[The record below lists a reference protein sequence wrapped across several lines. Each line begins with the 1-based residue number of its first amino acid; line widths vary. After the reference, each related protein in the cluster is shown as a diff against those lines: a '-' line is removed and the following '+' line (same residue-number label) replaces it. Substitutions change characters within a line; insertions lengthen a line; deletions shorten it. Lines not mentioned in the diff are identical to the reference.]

1 MGKEKYQKRIEELFK
16 KSRVVSYA
24 SLKKLVNGKR
34 NSEYAKQLI
43 RNLILKGVIKN
54 LTKGFYSAE
63 ENPEL
68 LVFCLQPA
76 YLGLQNALSFYNLWE
91 QETIPVVI
99 TSRRVR
105 QGIRKVVGMNVLV
118 RRIEKKYFFGINYAE
133 DSNIYLPYSDIEKTA
148 IDLIY
153 FNEHLSKEVANKIK
167 KRMDKQKLQA
177 YLRHY
182 PERMRKRVL
191 KVFKP

>member
-1 MGKEKYQKRIEELFK
+1 MGKEKYQKRIKELFN
-16 KSRVVSYA
+16 KSRVVSYT
-24 SLKKLVNGKR
+24 SVKR
-34 NSEYAKQLI
+34 IVGGEENSGYAKQLV
-43 RNLILKGVIKN
+43 RNLILKGVIKK
-54 LTKGFYSAE
+54 LAKGFYSIE

-91 QETIPVVI
+91 QETIPIVI

-118 RRIEKKYFFGINYAE
+118 RRIEKKYFFGVDYTE
-133 DSNIYLPYSDIEKTA
+133 DSSDYLPYSDIEKTA
-148 IDLIY
+148 IDMVY
-153 FNEHLSKEVANKIK
+153 FKEPLSTAVINKIK
-167 KRMDKQKLQA
+167 KRMDNQKLHA

-182 PERMRKRVL
+182 PKRIRERVL
-191 KVFKP
+191 KTFK

>member
-1 MGKEKYQKRIEELFK
+1 MGKEKYQKRIDEMFR
-16 KSRVVSYA
+16 KSRIVSYA
-24 SLKKLVNGKR
+24 SIKKIVDGKG

-43 RNLILKGVIKN
+43 RNLILKGVIKK
-54 LTKGFYSAE
+54 LAKGFYSIE

-105 QGIRKVVGMNVLV
+105 QGIRKVAGMNVLV
-118 RRIEKKYFFGINYAE
+118 RRIEKKYFFGVDYTE
-133 DSNIYLPYSDIEKTA
+133 DSSDYLPYSDIEKTA
-148 IDLIY
+148 IDMVY
-153 FNEHLSKEVANKIK
+153 FNEPLSRGVINKIK
-167 KRMDKQKLQA
+167 KRMDKQKLQV

-182 PERMRKRVL
+182 PKRIRERVL
-191 KVFKP
+191 KTFK

>member
-1 MGKEKYQKRIEELFK
+1 MGKEKYQKRIDEMFR
-16 KSRVVSYA
+16 KSRIVSYA
-24 SLKKLVNGKR
+24 SIKKIVDGKG

-43 RNLILKGVIKN
+43 RNLILKGVIKK
-54 LTKGFYSAE
+54 LAKGFYSIE

-105 QGIRKVVGMNVLV
+105 QGIRKVTGMNVLV
-118 RRIEKKYFFGINYAE
+118 RRIEKKYFFGVDYTE
-133 DSNIYLPYSDIEKTA
+133 DSSDYLPYSDIEKTA
-148 IDLIY
+148 IDMVY
-153 FNEHLSKEVANKIK
+153 FNEPLSRGVINKIK
-167 KRMDKQKLQA
+167 KRMDKQKLQV

-182 PERMRKRVL
+182 PKRIRERVL
-191 KVFKP
+191 KTFK